1 MKCSTVITVRK
12 YIIVFKGVVN
22 PKYLLVEIGRNF
34 NHVLATY
41 EKLEDACLA
50 CDMLNKED
58 GE

>member
-1 MKCSTVITVRK
+1 MKCITVRK

-22 PKYLLVEIGRNF
+22 PQYLLVEIGRNF